1 MKLRIYYNLP
11 HRWMR
16 FIETEDIDP
25 ILALY
30 KGLDEAYTQKETK
43 DSQTSTVMLFDLEE
57 T

>member
-1 MKLRIYYNLP
+1 
-11 HRWMR
+11 MR

-25 ILALY
+25 ILALN